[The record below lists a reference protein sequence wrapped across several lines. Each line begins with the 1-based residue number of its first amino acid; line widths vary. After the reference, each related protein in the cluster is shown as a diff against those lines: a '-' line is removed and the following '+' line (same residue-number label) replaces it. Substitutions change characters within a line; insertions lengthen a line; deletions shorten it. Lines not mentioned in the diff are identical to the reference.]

1 MTFNTYFVSS
11 IKNSQVESI
20 TSILGTN
27 TMGTEPIIENTS
39 SGTNYFA
46 KVGIKI
52 TSLI

>member
-1 MTFNTYFVSS
+1 MIYFVAL
-11 IKNSQVESI
+11 IKNSQVESV

-46 KVGIKI
+46 KVSGIKI